1 MCFRITAFNNSG
13 NTKAE
18 FQKWE
23 KGKDNL
29 QQTTLKFRKIIKIDV
44 YYFRSYI

>member
-1 MCFRITAFNNSG
+1 MCFRIMAFNNSG
-13 NTKAE
+13 NTKVE
-18 FQKWE
+18 FQNKR

-29 QQTTLKFRKIIKIDV
+29 QQTTLKFIKIKKDV